1 MIPKRIDTPPD
12 SRDLPGEFGHRV
24 DVDVRFADTDAMGH
38 VNNVTYYAYFDT
50 AVNQY
55 LIEQGGFDIA
65 RSQAVG
71 VVVETMCRFF
81 RSVAFPDRLEVGL
94 RVTRLG
100 RSSIRY
106 EIGVFK
112 EGMVE
117 IAAQGHFVHVY
128 VKRETTDVCGSSR
141 LDV

>member
-1 MIPKRIDTPPD
+1 
-12 SRDLPGEFGHRV
+12 
-24 DVDVRFADTDAMGH
+24 
-38 VNNVTYYAYFDT
+38 
-50 AVNQY
+50 
-55 LIEQGGFDIA
+55 
-65 RSQAVG
+65 
-71 VVVETMCRFF
+71 MCRFF

-94 RVTRLG
+94 RVAKLA

-128 VKRETTDVCGSSR
+128 VKRETTDVVPVPDGIKR
-141 LDV
+141 AVAPLVVNPGPGV